1 MNRIVIAIVIVGVIL
16 ILISYRTEHVEVR
29 PVIIRVVDSVTKEP
43 IEGAVVY
50 YKLQAMKNRNSLGIP
65 LPHEMYRDIAMKR
78 AYTDSSGTV
87 LIPKQVFRLKP
98 YEEPQIE
105 EIYINLDVNPSAQEE
120 EISYFFKR
128 MKMHNPIGYLKGMMI
143 MNHGSTIARD
153 SEWDTIPDDAVF
165 TAQHNWGTFLKEEE
179 TVTVELERW

>member
-65 LPHEMYRDIAMKR
+65 LPHEMYRDC
-78 AYTDSSGTV
+78 
-87 LIPKQVFRLKP
+87 F
-98 YEEPQIE
+98 
-105 EIYINLDVNPSAQEE
+105 
-120 EISYFFKR
+120 
-128 MKMHNPIGYLKGMMI
+128 
-143 MNHGSTIARD
+143 
-153 SEWDTIPDDAVF
+153 W
-165 TAQHNWGTFLKEEE
+165 
-179 TVTVELERW
+179 